1 MAFSELVKSFEKI
14 RGYMREFYV
23 YGFRT
28 RSGFSGKS
36 GRTYDNERRRLECVL
51 GEHTESSRDSRGKN
65 VFLSIDSRSG
75 ERNPLYRLLRT
86 CSFTDRDITLHF
98 LLMDMLDE
106 KPPLLF
112 PEIMGRLNNYTACFS
127 EPMTFDES
135 GVRKKLSEYE
145 SLGLI
150 RTEKQGRKVLYCRSE
165 TPEIS
170 GYGDAVDFFSEIAPC
185 GALGNFM
192 LDESSESIF
201 RFKHHYITR
210 ALDSDILCELLS
222 AVSEKRSA
230 WITVRSSEWEVVP
243 LKIFSSVQSGREWLM
258 AYSPVVHEIRSY
270 RIDFITGVRIGEI
283 APRFDEL
290 RGVLS
295 GMQQNMWGVAFS
307 KRARS
312 QRVEFLIYIGENEEH
327 IYRRLLREK
336 RCGTVER
343 IDQHT
348 ARFSAE
354 LTDSAEIRSW
364 IRTFTGRI
372 IQLDFGDRTAENLLR
387 DDMQKMYEIYGIGGG

>member
-106 KPPLLF
+106 KPLLF
-112 PEIMGRLNNYTACFS
+112 PEIMERLNNYTACFS

-145 SLGLI
+145 ALGLI
-150 RTEKQGRKVLYCRSE
+150 RTERCCTAGAKRRRFPGTATRLTSFRKLLR
-165 TPEIS
+165 
-170 GYGDAVDFFSEIAPC
+170 A
-185 GALGNFM
+185 ALW
-192 LDESSESIF
+192 
-201 RFKHHYITR
+201 
-210 ALDSDILCELLS
+210 AILCLM
-222 AVSEKRSA
+222 K
-230 WITVRSSEWEVVP
+230 VP
-243 LKIFSSVQSGREWLM
+243 K
-258 AYSPVVHEIRSY
+258 AYS
-270 RIDFITGVRIGEI
+270 
-283 APRFDEL
+283 
-290 RGVLS
+290 
-295 GMQQNMWGVAFS
+295 
-307 KRARS
+307 
-312 QRVEFLIYIGENEEH
+312 
-327 IYRRLLREK
+327 
-336 RCGTVER
+336 
-343 IDQHT
+343 
-348 ARFSAE
+348 
-354 LTDSAEIRSW
+354 DSS
-364 IRTFTGRI
+364 TT
-372 IQLDFGDRTAENLLR
+372 T
-387 DDMQKMYEIYGIGGG
+387 